1 MHTQLDAF
9 QLICYT
15 CIIFYVSLLDLHRKA
30 GVYLP
35 IILTLDY
42 MAQSFSLLNIRLNIS
57 KHAVIS

>member
-9 QLICYT
+9 QLICFV
-15 CIIFYVSLLDLHRKA
+15 IFYVSLLDLHRKA

-57 KHAVIS
+57 KNAVIS